1 MKTTMYFDSFSGAID
16 GMKRKDQ
23 GNAVKVLEVLSKHP
37 RFSVF
42 DATAN
47 SVIAKTMTYLF
58 CEKYIAGTRPR
69 LGYPRLGYPW
79 MAVDITEKGQALLK
93 GTPGVET

>member
-1 MKTTMYFDSFSGAID
+1 MYLDSFSGAID

-23 GNAVKVLEVLSKHP
+23 GNAINVLKVLSRHP

-47 SVIAKTMTYLF
+47 AVIAKTMTYLF
-58 CEKYIAGTRPR
+58 CEKYIAGTQPRP
-69 LGYPRLGYPW
+69 GYPW
-79 MAVDITEKGQALLK
+79 MAVDITEKGQALLD
-93 GTPGVET
+93 GTPAVKT